1 MGATNNTVLVIV
13 VLRLVGETIV
23 KEHVLINVLLP
34 NVEDY
39 SETVRLDTLKDSTE
53 QVVIRRVL
61 QLVNMAAIK
70 KQCHVSHHFA

>member
-1 MGATNNTVLVIV
+1 MGVNNNTVPVIV
-13 VLRLVGETIV
+13 VLKQVGEPIV
-23 KEHVLINVLLP
+23 KEHVLINVFPP

-39 SETVRLDTLKDSTE
+39 SETVRLDALKDSTE

-70 KQCHVSHHFA
+70 KQRHVSHHFA